1 MHFKIRKLNIGNNFP
16 PVIISKLGINYNRK
30 LNNIKIAHI
39 EEGEFFGTVDEIIRH
54 SISKLSHLHF
64 VTNFSLNKVLE
75 LFVFIFFKHIVHFS
89 FIR

>member
-64 VTNFSLNKVLE
+64 VTNNIAKQRLIQMREVKK
-75 LFVFIFFKHIVHFS
+75 IFL
-89 FIR
+89 

>member
-1 MHFKIRKLNIGNNFP
+1 MHFKIGKLNIGNNFP

-64 VTNFSLNKVLE
+64 VTNNIAKQRLIQMREVKK
-75 LFVFIFFKHIVHFS
+75 IFL
-89 FIR
+89 

>member
-1 MHFKIRKLNIGNNFP
+1 MHFKIGKLNIGNNFP

-64 VTNFSLNKVLE
+64 VTNNIAKQRLIQMGEVKK
-75 LFVFIFFKHIVHFS
+75 IFLQ
-89 FIR
+89 